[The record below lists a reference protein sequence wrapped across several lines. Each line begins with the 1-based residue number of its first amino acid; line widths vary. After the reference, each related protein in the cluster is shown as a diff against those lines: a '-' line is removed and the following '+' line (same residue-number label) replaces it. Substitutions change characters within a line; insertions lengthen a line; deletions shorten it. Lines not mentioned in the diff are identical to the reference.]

1 MLIVHNERMAQMLIV
16 LNVHSHRTQHTHV
29 PNAHGTQRT
38 PTIIPA
44 IQFQP
49 FQLLDSNIS
58 SISLLGAV
66 LRRVDLRTG

>member
-1 MLIVHNERMAQMLIV
+1 MLIVHNVRMAQMLMV
-16 LNVHSHRTQHTHV
+16 LNLHSHRTQHMHG
-29 PNAHGTQRT
+29 PNALGTQHT
-38 PTIIPA
+38 PTIILA

-49 FQLLDSNIS
+49 FQLLDSNIL